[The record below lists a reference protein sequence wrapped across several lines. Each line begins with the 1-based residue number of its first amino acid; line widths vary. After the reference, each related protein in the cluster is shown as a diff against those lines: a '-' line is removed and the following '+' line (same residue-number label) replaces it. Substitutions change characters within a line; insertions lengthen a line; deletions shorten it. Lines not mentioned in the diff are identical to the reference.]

1 MRVLVV
7 EDEAALADV
16 VARGLRQGGL
26 AVDIA
31 ADGEEALI
39 KAEVTPYDVVVLDR
53 GLPGVH
59 GDDVCRALLQTSPTP
74 RIIMLTAA
82 GNVDAR
88 VEGLAIGADDYL
100 PKPFVMAE
108 LLARV
113 RALGR
118 RPDAATP
125 PVLTAGDLTLD
136 PAKRT
141 ATRGGRPLSLTRKEF
156 GVLETLAA
164 KPGAVV
170 SAEELL
176 ERVWDEEADPF
187 TNAVRITV
195 MTLRR
200 KLGEP
205 PIVETVVGSAIAST
219 TSPHE
224 TPADGPPPPDS
235 PLRRPLPRHRRAPTD
250 ADVRAALAHAQ
261 QPGRPGRP
269 AIRSGQRPGPRR
281 RPEPSRRQRSNR
293 R

>member
-7 EDEAALADV
+7 EDEVELADV
-16 VARGLRQGGL
+16 VARGLRQAGL

-31 ADGEEALI
+31 CDGEEALQ
-39 KAEVTPYDVVVLDR
+39 KAVATPYEVVVLDR
-53 GLPGVH
+53 GLPGIH
-59 GDDVCRALLQTSPTP
+59 GDDVCRELLASIPVP
-74 RIIMLTAA
+74 RILMLTAA

-108 LLARV
+108 LVARI

-118 RPDAATP
+118 RPAAATP
-125 PVLTAGDLTLD
+125 PILVAGGLVVD
-136 PAKRT
+136 PARRE
-141 ATRGGRPLSLTRKEF
+141 ATREGRVLPLTRKEF
-156 GVLETLAA
+156 GVLEVLVAA
-164 KPGAVV
+164 AGRVV

-205 PIVETVVGSAIAST
+205 LLIETVIGVGYRLGD
-219 TSPHE
+219 E
-224 TPADGPPPPDS
+224 
-235 PLRRPLPRHRRAPTD
+235 
-250 ADVRAALAHAQ
+250 
-261 QPGRPGRP
+261 
-269 AIRSGQRPGPRR
+269 
-281 RPEPSRRQRSNR
+281 
-293 R
+293 